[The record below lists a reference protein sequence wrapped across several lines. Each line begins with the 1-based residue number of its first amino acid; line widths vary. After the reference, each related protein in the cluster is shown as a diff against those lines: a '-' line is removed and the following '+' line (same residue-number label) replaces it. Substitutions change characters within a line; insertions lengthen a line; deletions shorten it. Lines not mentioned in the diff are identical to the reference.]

1 MDDDQNTPGT
11 PHPNRSTENR
21 QPGDARELNE
31 HLDKDRESTETIP
44 RKSSLLGNPCPY
56 SAASSCRPSSTSG
69 SSSAATPRSSAASS
83 RASAAASS
91 A

>member
-44 RKSSLLGNPCPY
+44 RKSSLLGD
-56 SAASSCRPSSTSG
+56 
-69 SSSAATPRSSAASS
+69 
-83 RASAAASS
+83 
-91 A
+91 